1 MVLYCFIVLLLNG
14 FIVECSTF
22 FAKQKKAIKQY
33 SNKTVQ
39 LFNNKTIKPYSN
51 KTILFLLAFFF
62 LIRLI
67 GITNPP
73 LEIGHNWRQCL
84 TNMVARNFLEI
95 DANIFLPRI
104 DIAGEK
110 TGIMGAEFPL
120 FNYLIYLASLV
131 FGYEHWHGR
140 WINLIVSTAGIYH
153 FFLLM
158 KELFT
163 KKIAAY
169 ATLILTVS
177 VWFDFSRKIM
187 PDTFSVALVL
197 IAFYHGFRYLK
208 NGNWGRLALFFS
220 LMTVGILSK
229 LSALSLMSFLLIP
242 VLIPQVKISR
252 KIGIVV
258 TSVVSVGLVGA
269 WYFYWVPN
277 LAEVYG
283 YMLYFPRS
291 FAEGAA
297 EIMALWQLTLE
308 KFYFSAF
315 HSYVAFVCF
324 LVGMY
329 WTFSTPQPPPKG
341 EIKVGA
347 PLQNKEIKVDTLSSN
362 KEIKVDTL
370 SSNKEIKV
378 DTLSSNKEIKVDTLS
393 SNEEIKVDTLSSN
406 KEIKVDTLSSNKEIK
421 VDTLSSNKE
430 IKVGGLYQERE
441 MDASSSSRSEESPP
455 LEGAGGWTLGNKL
468 VGHFQNVRREKIF
481 YLKIG
486 IAAFALVFLLFML
499 KTGEVFPLH
508 NYYIIPAVPL
518 MALVAALFLAN
529 LKPKFALI
537 ILAAIAIEGIANQ
550 YHEFFIKESEHYK
563 LTLESIADE
572 VTQPTD
578 LIILNDGSRNP
589 QQMYFAHRKGWTVN
603 QEDLKTPHIAQLQ
616 QLGAS
621 YLFINKKLSQEKFA
635 YTVTYEDEYFVIYKL

>member
-1 MVLYCFIVLLLNG
+1 
-14 FIVECSTF
+14 
-22 FAKQKKAIKQY
+22 
-33 SNKTVQ
+33 
-39 LFNNKTIKPYSN
+39 
-51 KTILFLLAFFF
+51 
-62 LIRLI
+62 
-67 GITNPP
+67 
-73 LEIGHNWRQCL
+73 
-84 TNMVARNFLEI
+84 MVARNFLEI

-153 FFLLM
+153 FFLLI

-347 PLQNKEIKVDTLSSN
+347 PLQNKEVKVDTLSSN

-370 SSNKEIKV
+370 SS
-378 DTLSSNKEIKVDTLS
+378 S
-393 SNEEIKVDTLSSN
+393 

-537 ILAAIAIEGIANQ
+537 ILAAITIEGIANQ